1 MASTADTFA
10 SCPPHVPLCCAGWKF
25 SGCLY
30 FALVNLG
37 VDLDLSLAVAMIPYC
52 AFDVFA
58 MLDTAHWTPLAA
70 SFLLLDGA
78 AGGIGIL
85 AYMGVGSKKAKTG

>member
-1 MASTADTFA
+1 MCCHATQLETSKRWLPWGARQEEG
-10 SCPPHVPLCCAGWKF
+10 PPA
-25 SGCLY
+25 
-30 FALVNLG
+30 VNLG